1 MNTDI
6 ETEIPF
12 YTLPLDGT
20 LLELNPEEEAFFKSQ
35 PRIQDTD
42 ELRKHIIRVQKDAY
56 QVIR

>member
-12 YTLPLDGT
+12 YTLPLDDT

-35 PRIQDTD
+35 TRIQDTD
-42 ELRKHIIRVQKDAY
+42 ELRKHIVRVQKDAY
-56 QVIR
+56 KVIR